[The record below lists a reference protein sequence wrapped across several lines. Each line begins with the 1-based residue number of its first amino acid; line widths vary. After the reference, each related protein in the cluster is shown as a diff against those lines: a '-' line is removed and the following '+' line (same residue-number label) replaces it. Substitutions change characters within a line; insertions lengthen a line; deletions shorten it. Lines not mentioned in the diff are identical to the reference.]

1 MGQMISL
8 VKSCLCKN
16 KLPAFTV
23 KSEPEEIE
31 KIPHEALHHEVE
43 LPLLLR
49 QLRFAAN
56 KSKFW
61 RDWFSRAKIL
71 PEDIRSMD
79 AYQELPLS
87 DKQDLLA
94 DQKAAPP
101 FGTILAVKKKQL
113 ARIHRTS
120 GSTDTPLLVLL
131 TKKDIKNTVI
141 AGGRA
146 FKCAGV
152 TPEDVVIHCLNYSMW
167 SGGVTDHQCLEKA
180 GAAVIPFGVGNSR
193 YLIETIKRI
202 RPTAI
207 SCTPSYLA
215 RLEELLRDDFNEKPD
230 SLGLKKALLG
240 GEGGL
245 QDPVYRASIENK
257 WGLEAVDAN
266 YGLSDVLSIIG
277 AECHA
282 RRGLHFHGQ
291 GIVMPELIDSQSNPI
306 PIKAGAE
313 GELVLTCL
321 LREGQPIFRYRTH
334 DALRIID
341 TETCQCGRSGFLFM
355 VVGRT
360 DDMIDVK
367 GINFFPNALQ
377 GTLRRFSDV
386 LSGEYRVVVPP
397 APFRALGLRVELSG
411 IGGAPEGLRDRI
423 VSVIRSEHS
432 VLVELEFLPRG
443 ALEKSENKTSR
454 LIRL

>member
-1 MGQMISL
+1 MKAI
-8 VKSCLCKN
+8 
-16 KLPAFTV
+16 
-23 KSEPEEIE
+23 PEEIE
-31 KIPHEALHHEVE
+31 KIPQDELHHGIE
-43 LPLLLR
+43 LPRLLR
-49 QLRFAAN
+49 QLRFAVHR
-56 KSKFW
+56 SKFW
-61 RDWFSRAKIL
+61 SDWFAQAKIR
-71 PEDIRSMD
+71 PEDIRSMVD
-79 AYQELPLS
+79 YQKLPLS
-87 DKQDLLA
+87 DKQDLLV
-94 DQKAAPP
+94 DQKAVPP
-101 FGTILAVKKKQL
+101 FGSTLAVEKGRVV
-113 ARIHRTS
+113 RIHRTS
-120 GSTDTPLLVLL
+120 GSTNTPLLVLL
-131 TKKDIKNTVI
+131 TKNDIRNTLI

-152 TPEDVVIHCLNYSMW
+152 VPEDVVIHCLNYSMW

-207 SCTPSYLA
+207 SCTSSYLT
-215 RLEELLRDDFNEKPD
+215 RLEELLQDDFNEKPD
-230 SLGLKKALLG
+230 SLGLRKALLG

-245 QDPVYRASIENK
+245 QDPAYRASIEDK
-257 WGLEAVDAN
+257 WGLEAIDAN

-277 AECHA
+277 AECPA

-291 GIVMPELIDSQSNPI
+291 GIVMPELIDSQSDPI

-341 TETCQCGRSGFLFM
+341 TGICPCGRRSFLFK
-355 VVGRT
+355 VIGRT
-360 DDMIDVK
+360 DDMIGVK
-367 GINFFPNALQ
+367 GINFFPSSLQ

-397 APFRALGLRVELSG
+397 PPFRALGLRVELAG
-411 IGGAPEGLRDRI
+411 IEGEPEGLRGQIEAI
-423 VSVIRSEHS
+423 VRSEHS
-432 VLVELEFLPRG
+432 ILVDLEFFPRG
-443 ALEKSENKTSR
+443 TFEKSENKTSR

>member
-1 MGQMISL
+1 MISRVKFCFYTNKPPVL
-8 VKSCLCKN
+8 IVKS
-16 KLPAFTV
+16 V
-23 KSEPEEIE
+23 PEKIE
-31 KIPHEALHHEVE
+31 KISQDELRHEIE
-43 LPLLLR
+43 LPRLLR
-49 QLRFAAN
+49 QLNFAAN
-56 KSKFW
+56 KSEFW
-61 RDWFSRAKIL
+61 KNWFARAKIRT
-71 PEDIRSMD
+71 EDIRSMD
-79 AYQELPLS
+79 DYQTLPFS
-87 DKQDLLA
+87 DKQDLLT
-94 DQKAAPP
+94 DQKAFPP
-101 FGTILAVKKKQL
+101 FGSILAVKKGRL

-120 GSTDTPLLVLL
+120 GSTNTPLLVLL
-131 TKKDIKNTVI
+131 TKKDVQNTVT

-146 FKCAGV
+146 LKCAGV
-152 TPEDVVIHCLNYSMW
+152 EPEDIVIHCLNYSMW
-167 SGGVTDHQCLEKA
+167 SGGVTDHQCIEKA

-207 SCTPSYLA
+207 SCTPSYLT
-215 RLEELLRDDFNEKPD
+215 RLEELLRDEFNETPD

-245 QDPVYRASIENK
+245 QDPDYRASIENK
-257 WGLEAVDAN
+257 WGLQAIDAN

-277 AECHA
+277 AECPA

-291 GIVMPELIDSQSNPI
+291 GIVMPELIDSQSAPI

-321 LREGQPIFRYRTH
+321 LREGQPIFRYRTR

-341 TETCQCGRSGFLFM
+341 TGKCQCGRSSFLFK
-355 VVGRT
+355 VIGRT

-397 APFRALGLRVELSG
+397 GSFRALGLRVELAG
-411 IGGAPEGLRDRI
+411 IEAATEELRDRI
-423 VSVIRSEHS
+423 VAIIRSEHS
-432 VLVELEFLPRG
+432 ILVDIEFLPSG
-443 ALEKSENKTSR
+443 SFEKSENKTSR